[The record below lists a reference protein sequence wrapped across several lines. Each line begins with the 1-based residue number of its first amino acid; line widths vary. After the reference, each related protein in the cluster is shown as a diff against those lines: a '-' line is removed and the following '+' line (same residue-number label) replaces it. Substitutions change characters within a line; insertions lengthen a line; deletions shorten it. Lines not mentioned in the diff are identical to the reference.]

1 MEVVQLIQVP
11 KAKAKPLCPGVKRLR
26 SGSQDLVP
34 LTDAAPEEPLP
45 SELKASCL
53 ADVESMEEQFGALK
67 SLSMEAQ
74 AHISRRSW
82 LPSCEAHG

>member
-1 MEVVQLIQVP
+1 MVKLINVP
-11 KAKAKPLCPGVKRLR
+11 QAEAKAGVKRLR

-53 ADVESMEEQFGALK
+53 ADVESTEEQFGALK
-67 SLSMEAQ
+67 SLSMEVQ
-74 AHISRRSW
+74 AHI
-82 LPSCEAHG
+82 

>member
-1 MEVVQLIQVP
+1 MAEVIKATKSKAQV
-11 KAKAKPLCPGVKRLR
+11 GVKRLR

-34 LTDAAPEEPLP
+34 LSDSAPDEPLP

-67 SLSMEAQ
+67 SLSIEVQ
-74 AHISRRSW
+74 AHI
-82 LPSCEAHG
+82 

>member
-1 MEVVQLIQVP
+1 MVQLIKAP
-11 KAKAKPLCPGVKRLR
+11 KAKAKAGLKRLR

-34 LTDAAPEEPLP
+34 LSDSAPDEPLP

-67 SLSMEAQ
+67 SLSMDVQ
-74 AHISRRSW
+74 AHIF
-82 LPSCEAHG
+82 